1 MRFKLYRE
9 FGALNSK
16 PVFDAL
22 EKGLTSL
29 GHEIVDRDEEVSV
42 IWSVLWNGRMSSN
55 RQIYH
60 DCKKNGRSVLI
71 IEVGNLIRNKTWR
84 ISLDHINSYGN
95 FGNLTNLDPKRPK
108 KLGIGLLPK
117 KSNRK
122 KEILIATQH
131 QKSLQWEGMPPMHI
145 WVESMINQ
153 IRHYTDRKIL
163 VRPHPRSPLISNIKG
178 AILETPKKLVNTYDD
193 FDIDYDYHC
202 VINFNSGPAV
212 QAAIQGTPV
221 ICDSSSLAG
230 ILSDKIENIESINLP
245 DREEW
250 FLKLCHTE
258 WTVEEIA
265 QGVPLA
271 RIFG

>member
-22 EKGLTSL
+22 ERGLRSL
-29 GHEIVDRDEEVSV
+29 GHEIVDKDEEVSA
-42 IWSVLWNGRMSSN
+42 IWSVLWNGRMASN

-60 DCKKNGRSVLI
+60 DCKKSGRKILI

-84 ISLDHINSYGN
+84 ISLDHINSYGI
-95 FGNLTNLDPKRPK
+95 FGNLTNLDLDRPK
-108 KLGIGLLPK
+108 KLGIHLSPV
-117 KSNRK
+117 NQTRR

-145 WVESMINQ
+145 WTESIIQQ
-153 IRHYTDRKIL
+153 IRQYSDRKIV
-163 VRPHPRSPLISNIKG
+163 VRPHPRSPMAAEIKG
-178 AILETPKKLVNTYDD
+178 AMIEIPKKLPNTYDD
-193 FDIDYDYHC
+193 FDIDYNYHC

-212 QAAIQGTPV
+212 QAAIQGIPI
-221 ICDSSSLAG
+221 ICDPSSLAG
-230 ILSDKIENIESINLP
+230 KISDKIENIENVVLP
-245 DREEW
+245 DRTEW
-250 FLKLCHTE
+250 FLTLCHTE
-258 WTVEEIA
+258 WTVDEIS
-265 QGVPLA
+265 QGIPLA